1 MLGSLVNIHDSIIN
15 LSPSYGSRMQSE
27 LRGNL
32 SSGGKEA
39 VYLVTNDLKVKLFD
53 TVSLIITLLKEF
65 HVAFGDLEMEVVDMG
80 RDEVYI
86 YIYKSVLSS
95 LSVYA
100 YDALLLLQLMLFV
113 LRVSDFLMLKNY

>member
-1 MLGSLVNIHDSIIN
+1 
-15 LSPSYGSRMQSE
+15 MQSE

>member
-65 HVAFGDLEMEVVDMG
+65 HVA
-80 RDEVYI
+80 
-86 YIYKSVLSS
+86 
-95 LSVYA
+95 
-100 YDALLLLQLMLFV
+100 
-113 LRVSDFLMLKNY
+113 